1 MEFEVVEVVEVVE
14 EVVVV
19 VVVVVVVWVSTMDGY
34 GKNPLGSDR
43 LPSQGNRQGG

>member
-14 EVVVV
+14 E

>member
-14 EVVVV
+14 EV

>member
-14 EVVVV
+14 EVV